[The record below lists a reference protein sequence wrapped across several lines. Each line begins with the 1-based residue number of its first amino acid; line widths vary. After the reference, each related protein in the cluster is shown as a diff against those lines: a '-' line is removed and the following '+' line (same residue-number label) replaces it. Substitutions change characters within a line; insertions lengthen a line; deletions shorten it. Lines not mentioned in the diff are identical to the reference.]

1 MKKLLLFVF
10 AFCLIG
16 IFLLSVKADD
26 VPTLQQIAEKFNSQ
40 ESVKYYESLG
50 TQYVAT
56 VQEDELLISVTAEG
70 YNADLTYY
78 LTDNI
83 LSFNVLGYELLNGY
97 FVTKIL
103 IDSLGQLHGYSEG
116 EMLPTL
122 NSDKIVDYTL
132 EDEGLMMSLSD
143 SNELSVK
150 VDISKKIPLLDLSDE
165 YIEIEDLLEYKEYI
179 VGDGFV
185 NLYKGNL
192 YFNKTTQNNN
202 NVLLI
207 FENNSLTDSSYKS
220 ILSAIEVMFES
231 KNILDY
237 FQKNYSSISSDS
249 EFTGFKIEINP
260 ADLDAEIVPSGS
272 EDYEYIR
279 VTIYRDEVNSLKFD
293 SDVFESIENPKTGV
307 ANYIIFG
314 LVLLVIGLTTYA
326 VCNKRTQKM

>member
-1 MKKLLLFVF
+1 M
-10 AFCLIG
+10 
-16 IFLLSVKADD
+16 
-26 VPTLQQIAEKFNSQ
+26 
-40 ESVKYYESLG
+40 
-50 TQYVAT
+50 
-56 VQEDELLISVTAEG
+56 
-70 YNADLTYY
+70 
-78 LTDNI
+78 
-83 LSFNVLGYELLNGY
+83 LGYELLNGY

-132 EDEGLMMSLSD
+132 ENEGLMMSLSD

-179 VGDGFV
+179 VGDGVV

-237 FQKNYSSISSDS
+237 F
-249 EFTGFKIEINP
+249 
-260 ADLDAEIVPSGS
+260 
-272 EDYEYIR
+272 
-279 VTIYRDEVNSLKFD
+279 
-293 SDVFESIENPKTGV
+293 
-307 ANYIIFG
+307 
-314 LVLLVIGLTTYA
+314 
-326 VCNKRTQKM
+326 

>member
-16 IFLLSVKADD
+16 IFPLSVKADD

-56 VQEDELLISVTAEG
+56 MQEDELLISVTAEG
-70 YNADLTYY
+70 YNADLIYY

-83 LSFNVLGYELLNGY
+83 LGYELLNGY

-132 EDEGLMMSLSD
+132 ENEWLMMSLSD

-150 VDISKKIPLLDLSDE
+150 VDISQK
-165 YIEIEDLLEYKEYI
+165 Y
-179 VGDGFV
+179 
-185 NLYKGNL
+185 LYW
-192 YFNKTTQNNN
+192 
-202 NVLLI
+202 I
-207 FENNSLTDSSYKS
+207 
-220 ILSAIEVMFES
+220 
-231 KNILDY
+231 
-237 FQKNYSSISSDS
+237 
-249 EFTGFKIEINP
+249 
-260 ADLDAEIVPSGS
+260 
-272 EDYEYIR
+272 
-279 VTIYRDEVNSLKFD
+279 
-293 SDVFESIENPKTGV
+293 
-307 ANYIIFG
+307 
-314 LVLLVIGLTTYA
+314 
-326 VCNKRTQKM
+326 